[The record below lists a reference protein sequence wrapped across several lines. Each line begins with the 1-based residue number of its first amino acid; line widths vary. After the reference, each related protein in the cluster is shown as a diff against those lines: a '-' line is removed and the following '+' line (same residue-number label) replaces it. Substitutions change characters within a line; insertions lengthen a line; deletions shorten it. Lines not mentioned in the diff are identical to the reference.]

1 MVINMWE
8 EMYEKAKEIQARRRI
23 SPFVETGAAASAI
36 LTDKGNIYLGI
47 SIDTGTANGICA
59 ERNAISNMITYGE
72 SKIIKMLTILRDGA
86 ISTPCNSCLE
96 FIMMLDKDSQNIDV
110 LTDYNPIST
119 MKLKRLCPNWWISNS
134 LLKI

>member
-72 SKIIKMLTILRDGA
+72 SKIIKMLEKLA
-86 ISTPCNSCLE
+86 SFL
-96 FIMMLDKDSQNIDV
+96 
-110 LTDYNPIST
+110 YNQ
-119 MKLKRLCPNWWISNS
+119 K
-134 LLKI
+134 

>member
-1 MVINMWE
+1 MWE

-23 SPFVETGAAASAI
+23 SPFIETGSAASAI

-47 SIDTGTANGICA
+47 SIDTATNSGICS
-59 ERNAISNMITYGE
+59 EFNAISNMITSGE
-72 SKIIKMLTILRDGA
+72 IKIVKMLTILRDGV

-96 FIMMLDKDSQNIDV
+96 FLMMLNRDSENIEI

-119 MKLKRLCPNWWISNS
+119 IMLRKLCPNWWQGSS
-134 LLKI
+134 FLKF